1 MNAMIRCASCCVLMG
16 LMSISIPA
24 RAQSGGGPSDYW
36 TRNQLDSLAIRNSAA
51 AFTTSRIQRRL
62 VNGSVPQYRF
72 SSNNYQGLFSSSLVG
87 ARTGKPFSGL
97 AGNSAVTPYLSLSE
111 PFSSSAHNYYT
122 QVRPQ
127 LDQQRFNQQAAARAR
142 QLQQQIASL
151 EAQPPYSPVGDAE
164 RAPTGHVAVFMNYGG
179 YYPQVAPPRR

>member
-1 MNAMIRCASCCVLMG
+1 MNAMIRFTSGCLLVATLATATS
-16 LMSISIPA
+16 A
-24 RAQSGGGPSDYW
+24 YAQSPGGPSDYW
-36 TRNQLDSLAIRNSAA
+36 TRSQLDSLAIRNSAA
-51 AFTTSRIQRRL
+51 AFTTSRLQRRL
-62 VNGSVPQYRF
+62 VNGSVPQYSF
-72 SSNNYQGLFSSSLVG
+72 SNNNYRGLFNSSLVG
-87 ARTGKPFSGL
+87 ARAGKPFSGL
-97 AGNSAVTPYLSLSE
+97 AGTSAVTPYLSLSE

-142 QLQQQIASL
+142 QLQQQVASL